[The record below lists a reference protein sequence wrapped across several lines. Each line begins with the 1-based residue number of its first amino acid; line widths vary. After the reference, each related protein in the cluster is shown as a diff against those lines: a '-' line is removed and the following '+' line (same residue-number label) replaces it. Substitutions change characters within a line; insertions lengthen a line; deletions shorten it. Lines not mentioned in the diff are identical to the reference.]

1 MSANLSALAI
11 SSAIAAHTA
20 PVSVTSDNRA
30 AVIAWA
36 RAQGIKGRVSSDMGI
51 IAENSGA
58 IVDLPHD
65 GQIVVDTSGETYAV
79 SLHGRACTFEAFA
92 AAAEI
97 DVEDVAG
104 VIGADGEE
112 IELSHRTVADSTK
125 MSEVVL
131 TNGAVCEVENVGRG
145 RPSVEAVAKSLGVN
159 VWDIASVNGYAVVIS
174 ARLATP
180 RD

>member
-1 MSANLSALAI
+1 MSANLSASTVAN
-11 SSAIAAHTA
+11 AIAAHTA

-36 RAQGIKGRVSSDMGI
+36 RSQGIKGRVSSDMGI

-58 IVDLPHD
+58 VVDLPHG
-65 GQIVVDTSGETYAV
+65 GQIVVDNAGNTYAV
-79 SLHGRACTFEAFA
+79 NLHGRACTYEAFA

-97 DVEDVAG
+97 EPSDIAG

-125 MSEVVL
+125 FSEVVL
-131 TNGAVCEVENVGRG
+131 TNGDVLAVENEGRG
-145 RPSVEAVAKSLGVN
+145 RPSVEAVAKAINVN
-159 VWDIASVNGYAVVIS
+159 VWEIASVNGYEVVIT